1 MNGLGADP
9 IDMTLNPTRQTQRRQ
24 HAPAWFTVAA
34 WVSLA
39 LLILVGLAGAVG
51 IG

>member
-1 MNGLGADP
+1 MTGVEADP
-9 IDMTLNPTRQTQRRQ
+9 IDMALNPIRQTQRRQ
-24 HAPAWFTVAA
+24 FAPAWFTVAA